1 MLREIGYI
9 LWTEISSTIYSRSS
23 FQMMVYLLYGT
34 MRWERQDLFLSVLVS
49 AVEMDEAG
57 REKRG

>member
-9 LWTEISSTIYSRSS
+9 LWTEVSSTIYSRGS

-34 MRWERQDLFLSVLVS
+34 ILWEGRNLLLPVLLS

-57 REKRG
+57 REERT